1 VVRAQLAP
9 SGLDLDK
16 IKLTGPERVVS
27 ALSMRGEV
35 QNEVW
40 TYRLDAL
47 NFQALAP
54 LGAGAALAEALASRG
69 GGLRLPVH

>member
-1 VVRAQLAP
+1 LV
-9 SGLDLDK
+9 
-16 IKLTGPERVVS
+16 GPNRVVS
-27 ALSMRGEV
+27 ALSIRSEV

-54 LGAGAALAEALASRG
+54 LGAGAVALG
-69 GGLRLPVH
+69 GGLPGLPAL